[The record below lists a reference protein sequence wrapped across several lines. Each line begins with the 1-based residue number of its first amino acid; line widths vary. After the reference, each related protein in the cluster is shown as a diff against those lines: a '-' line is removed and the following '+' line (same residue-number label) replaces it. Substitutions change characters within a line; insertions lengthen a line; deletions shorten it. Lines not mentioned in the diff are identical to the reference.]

1 MHPAVPWATPD
12 QAGPGLK
19 QLHVGDDAGPNA
31 MAREFRFCIL
41 A

>member
-19 QLHVGDDAGPNA
+19 QLHVGDDAGPNGK
-31 MAREFRFCIL
+31 RV
-41 A
+41 